1 MTEPLDKSEFEAV
14 LKARQELGPEME
26 SELVESFAE
35 KVVAEVRRQQG
46 QTAGPLSRAREQQ
59 FGVVPARPQK
69 SGVPQ
74 GLILAIVSL
83 VLAVPLSAIAF
94 SMGGFF
100 AGALA
105 WVGIV
110 LVNFAAA
117 LNNRRND

>member
-14 LKARQELGPEME
+14 LKARQDLGPEME
-26 SELVESFAE
+26 PALVDSFAE
-35 KVVAEVRRQQG
+35 KVLAEVRRQQG
-46 QTAGPLSRAREQQ
+46 QSVGPLTRAQEQQ
-59 FGVVPARPQK
+59 FGLVPARPRK

-74 GLILAIVSL
+74 GAMLAVISL
-83 VLAVPLSAIAF
+83 VLAIPLTAIAF
-94 SMGGFF
+94 STGGFF

-117 LNNRRND
+117 LNNRNDD